1 MVKSKKYE
9 LLVFDWDG
17 TLVDSAATIVACLK
31 AACRDLDLKE
41 PTDER
46 ARHVIGLGLD
56 EALEYLWPGLLPE
69 SARALVERYRNHF
82 FSRDHDIPLF
92 ARVADG
98 IKALHEDGFLLAV
111 ATGKSR
117 RGLDRSLQATGLAPY
132 FHGTRCADES
142 FSKPHPG
149 MLLDLMGALGA
160 QPGRTLMI
168 GDTTH
173 DLKMAENAQVA
184 SLAVSYGAHPEHGLL
199 AYSALGCMRDFA
211 EVSAWLTANA

>member
-1 MVKSKKYE
+1 MKSRKYD

-17 TLVDSAATIVACLK
+17 TLIDSAATIVACLK
-31 AACRDLDLKE
+31 AACRDLDLPE
-41 PTDER
+41 PSDER

-56 EALEYLWPGLLPE
+56 AALDYLWPGLSPE
-69 SARALVERYRNHF
+69 CGRALVERYRNHF
-82 FSRDHDIPLF
+82 FSSDHDIPLF
-92 ARVADG
+92 PKVLDG
-98 IKALHEDGFLLAV
+98 IKALREDGFLLAV

-117 RGLDRSLQATGLAPY
+117 RGLDRSLEATGLAPY

-149 MLLDLMGALGA
+149 MLLDLMDALGA
-160 QPGRTLMI
+160 QRERTLMI

-184 SLAVSYGAHPEHGLL
+184 SLAVSYGAHPEHGLR
-199 AYSALGCMRDFA
+199 ACSALGCMRDFA
-211 EVSAWLTANA
+211 EVSAWLSENA

>member
-1 MVKSKKYE
+1 MKSRKYD

-17 TLVDSAATIVACLK
+17 TLIDSAATIVACLK
-31 AACRDLDLKE
+31 AASCDLDLPE
-41 PTDER
+41 PTDQS

-56 EALEYLWPGLLPE
+56 EALAHLWPGLLPE
-69 SARALVERYRNHF
+69 SGRALVERYRHYF
-82 FSRDHDIPLF
+82 LSRDHDIPLF
-92 ARVADG
+92 PHVSDG
-98 IKALHEDGFLLAV
+98 IKGLYEDGFLLAV

-117 RGLDRSLQATGLAPY
+117 RGLDRSLEATGLASY

-149 MLLDLMGALGA
+149 MLLDLMGALGTR
-160 QPGRTLMI
+160 PGRTLMI

-173 DLKMAENAQVA
+173 DLKMAENARVA
-184 SLAVSYGAHPEHGLL
+184 SLAVSYGAHAEQGLL
-199 AYSALGCMRDFA
+199 AHSALGCMRDFA